1 MNNYKL
7 KKVLSKVAIILLIA
21 VFGIVG
27 FISCKKKVTQ
37 PEYQQTIEIPN
48 PTNTGPVTPDP
59 GDTNVT
65 PDPGDTN
72 VTPDPGDTNVT
83 PDPEPTPE
91 PEPVFPEDTYRR
103 IYTPWRGDNYPTVS
117 YQDTNKL
124 LQYWKEMISRKDT
137 GNTKRWMIRTDK
149 DGYNFYYFDKNFDLV
164 YYREGKGTLKIRKLV
179 GATIMKYY
187 RGNYKGTLSIAGI
200 YENLVDKAGQYGWQ
214 HFSKFMHAGYNGE
227 NNNDYRKVG
236 DLELMLLNIGFQ
248 NPAFTQF
255 GVDSYYGTWND
266 YRRDINKFLGQS
278 PESLESSSGGRL
290 NVNQRV
296 NLAYNPE
303 GYSVWFIESTPGNW
317 EAEEHPD
324 TGWVQR

>member
-1 MNNYKL
+1 MINYQL
-7 KKVLSKVAIILLIA
+7 VKVFQKVAVILLIA
-21 VFGIVG
+21 VFSVAGIVAC
-27 FISCKKKVTQ
+27 SSDATQ
-37 PEYQQTIEIPN
+37 PSASQVEIPG
-48 PTNTGPVTPDP
+48 PDDTGTTTPD
-59 GDTNVT
+59 
-65 PDPGDTN
+65 
-72 VTPDPGDTNVT
+72 
-83 PDPEPTPE
+83 E

-164 YYREGKGTLKIRKLV
+164 YHRVGKGTLKIRKLV

-187 RGNYKGTLSIAGI
+187 RGNSKGTLSIAGI

>member
-1 MNNYKL
+1 MF
-7 KKVLSKVAIILLIA
+7 SVA
-21 VFGIVG
+21 GIVAC
-27 FISCKKKVTQ
+27 SSDATQ
-37 PEYQQTIEIPN
+37 PSASQVEIPG
-48 PTNTGPVTPDP
+48 PDDTGTTTPD
-59 GDTNVT
+59 
-65 PDPGDTN
+65 
-72 VTPDPGDTNVT
+72 
-83 PDPEPTPE
+83 E

-164 YYREGKGTLKIRKLV
+164 YHRVGKGTLKIRKLV

-187 RGNYKGTLSIAGI
+187 RGNSKGTLSIAGI

>member
-1 MNNYKL
+1 MMDKTL
-7 KKVLSKVAIILLIA
+7 FKISKRVAIILLIA
-21 VFGIVG
+21 VFSFAGIV
-27 FISCKKKVTQ
+27 SCSADMTEPSASQ
-37 PEYQQTIEIPN
+37 TPELVPDPGQ
-48 PTNTGPVTPDP
+48 TGPVTP
-59 GDTNVT
+59 GDTNT
-65 PDPGDTN
+65 SPEPE
-72 VTPDPGDTNVT
+72 PEPE
-83 PDPEPTPE
+83 PEPTPE

-137 GNTKRWMIRTDK
+137 GNRKRWMIRTDK
-149 DGYNFYYFDKNFDLV
+149 DGNNFYYFDKNFDLV

>member
-1 MNNYKL
+1 
-7 KKVLSKVAIILLIA
+7 
-21 VFGIVG
+21 
-27 FISCKKKVTQ
+27 
-37 PEYQQTIEIPN
+37 
-48 PTNTGPVTPDP
+48 
-59 GDTNVT
+59 
-65 PDPGDTN
+65 
-72 VTPDPGDTNVT
+72 
-83 PDPEPTPE
+83 
-91 PEPVFPEDTYRR
+91 
-103 IYTPWRGDNYPTVS
+103 
-117 YQDTNKL
+117 
-124 LQYWKEMISRKDT
+124 
-137 GNTKRWMIRTDK
+137 MIRTDK
-149 DGYNFYYFDKNFDLV
+149 DGNNFYYFDKNFDLV

-179 GATIMKYY
+179 GGTIVKYY
-187 RGNYKGTLSIAGI
+187 RGNSKGTLVRAGI

>member
-1 MNNYKL
+1 MMDKTL
-7 KKVLSKVAIILLIA
+7 FKISKRVAIILLIA
-21 VFGIVG
+21 VFSFAGIV
-27 FISCKKKVTQ
+27 SCSADMTEPSASQ
-37 PEYQQTIEIPN
+37 TPELVPDSAI
-48 PTNTGPVTPDP
+48 TGPVTPD
-59 GDTNVT
+59 DTNT
-65 PDPGDTN
+65 SPEPE
-72 VTPDPGDTNVT
+72 PEPE
-83 PDPEPTPE
+83 PEPTPE

-137 GNTKRWMIRTDK
+137 GNRKRWMIRTDK
-149 DGYNFYYFDKNFDLV
+149 DGNNFYYFDKNFDLV

-187 RGNYKGTLSIAGI
+187 RGNSKGTLSIAGI

>member
-1 MNNYKL
+1 MMDKTL
-7 KKVLSKVAIILLIA
+7 FKISKRVAIILLIA
-21 VFGIVG
+21 VFSFAGIVAC
-27 FISCKKKVTQ
+27 SSDATQ
-37 PEYQQTIEIPN
+37 PSASQVEIPG
-48 PTNTGPVTPDP
+48 PDDTGTTTPD
-59 GDTNVT
+59 
-65 PDPGDTN
+65 
-72 VTPDPGDTNVT
+72 
-83 PDPEPTPE
+83 E

-164 YYREGKGTLKIRKLV
+164 YHRVGKGTLKIRKLV

-187 RGNYKGTLSIAGI
+187 RGNSKGTLSIAGI

>member
-1 MNNYKL
+1 MSYNKL
-7 KKVLSKVAIILLIA
+7 LKVLKRVAVILLIA
-21 VFGIVG
+21 VFSVAGIVAC
-27 FISCKKKVTQ
+27 SSDATQ
-37 PEYQQTIEIPN
+37 PSASQVEIPG
-48 PTNTGPVTPDP
+48 PDDTGTTTPD
-59 GDTNVT
+59 
-65 PDPGDTN
+65 
-72 VTPDPGDTNVT
+72 
-83 PDPEPTPE
+83 E

-137 GNTKRWMIRTDK
+137 GNRKRWMIRTDK

-164 YYREGKGTLKIRKLV
+164 YHRVGKGTLKIRKLV

-187 RGNYKGTLSIAGI
+187 RGNSKGTLSIAGI

>member
-137 GNTKRWMIRTDK
+137 GNRKRWMIRTDK
-149 DGYNFYYFDKNFDLV
+149 DGNNFYYFDKNFDLV

-179 GATIMKYY
+179 GAVIVKYY
-187 RGNYKGTLSIAGI
+187 RGKYPDTLTVGGLYQNLI
-200 YENLVDKAGQYGWQ
+200 ENAGQYNWK
-214 HFSKFMHAGYNGE
+214 HFSKFMHAGYNPD
-227 NNNDYRKVG
+227 NDKRKVG
-236 DLELMLLNIGFQ
+236 DLEILVLNLGF
-248 NPAFTQF
+248 NDHNFDRF
-255 GVDSYYGTWND
+255 GVDAYYNVWNKGG
-266 YRRDINKFLGQS
+266 YRDNIEYFLGQS
-278 PESLESSSGGRL
+278 PDFVDNRDPKNYAL
-290 NVNQRV
+290 NQKV
-296 NLAYNPE
+296 NLTWDRAYHDFMFKISEPPA
-303 GYSVWFIESTPGNW
+303 WHL
-317 EAEEHPD
+317 EEHPEGD
-324 TGWVQR
+324 WVQR

>member
-1 MNNYKL
+1 MMDKTL
-7 KKVLSKVAIILLIA
+7 FKISKRVAIILLIA
-21 VFGIVG
+21 VFSFAGIV
-27 FISCKKKVTQ
+27 SCSADMTEPSASQ
-37 PEYQQTIEIPN
+37 TPELVPDSAI
-48 PTNTGPVTPDP
+48 TGPVTPD
-59 GDTNVT
+59 DTNT
-65 PDPGDTN
+65 SPEPE
-72 VTPDPGDTNVT
+72 PEPE
-83 PDPEPTPE
+83 PEPTPE

-137 GNTKRWMIRTDK
+137 GNRKRWMIRTDK
-149 DGYNFYYFDKNFDLV
+149 DGNNFYYFDKNFDLV

-290 NVNQRV
+290 NVNERV

>member
-1 MNNYKL
+1 MINYQL
-7 KKVLSKVAIILLIA
+7 VKVFQKVAVILLIA
-21 VFGIVG
+21 VFSVAGIVAC
-27 FISCKKKVTQ
+27 SSDATQ
-37 PEYQQTIEIPN
+37 PSASQVEIPG
-48 PTNTGPVTPDP
+48 PDDTGTTTPD
-59 GDTNVT
+59 
-65 PDPGDTN
+65 
-72 VTPDPGDTNVT
+72 
-83 PDPEPTPE
+83 E

-137 GNTKRWMIRTDK
+137 GNRKRWMIRTDK
-149 DGYNFYYFDKNFDLV
+149 DGNNFYYFDKNFDLV

-187 RGNYKGTLSIAGI
+187 RGNSKGTLSIAGI

>member
-1 MNNYKL
+1 MDKTL
-7 KKVLSKVAIILLIA
+7 FKISKRVAIILLIA
-21 VFGIVG
+21 VFSFAGIVAC
-27 FISCKKKVTQ
+27 SSDATQ
-37 PEYQQTIEIPN
+37 PSASQVEIPG
-48 PTNTGPVTPDP
+48 PDDTGTTTPD
-59 GDTNVT
+59 
-65 PDPGDTN
+65 
-72 VTPDPGDTNVT
+72 
-83 PDPEPTPE
+83 E

-164 YYREGKGTLKIRKLV
+164 YHRVGKGTLKIRKLV

-187 RGNYKGTLSIAGI
+187 RGNSKGTLSIAGI

>member
-1 MNNYKL
+1 MSYNKL
-7 KKVLSKVAIILLIA
+7 LKILQRVAVIFLIA
-21 VFGIVG
+21 VFSVAGIVAC
-27 FISCKKKVTQ
+27 SSDATQ
-37 PEYQQTIEIPN
+37 PSASQVEIPG
-48 PTNTGPVTPDP
+48 PDDTGTTTPD
-59 GDTNVT
+59 
-65 PDPGDTN
+65 
-72 VTPDPGDTNVT
+72 
-83 PDPEPTPE
+83 E

-164 YYREGKGTLKIRKLV
+164 YHRVGKGTLKIRKLV

-187 RGNYKGTLSIAGI
+187 RGNSKGTLSIAGI

>member
-1 MNNYKL
+1 MSSYKIV
-7 KKVLSKVAIILLIA
+7 KVLKRVAVILLIA
-21 VFGIVG
+21 VFSVAGIVAC
-27 FISCKKKVTQ
+27 SSDATQ
-37 PEYQQTIEIPN
+37 PSASQVEIPG
-48 PTNTGPVTPDP
+48 PDDTGTTTPD
-59 GDTNVT
+59 
-65 PDPGDTN
+65 
-72 VTPDPGDTNVT
+72 
-83 PDPEPTPE
+83 E

-164 YYREGKGTLKIRKLV
+164 YHRVGKGTLKIRKLV

-187 RGNYKGTLSIAGI
+187 RGNSKGTLSIAGI

>member
-1 MNNYKL
+1 MMDKTL
-7 KKVLSKVAIILLIA
+7 FKISKRVAIILLIA
-21 VFGIVG
+21 VFSFAGIV
-27 FISCKKKVTQ
+27 SCSADMTEPSASQ
-37 PEYQQTIEIPN
+37 TPELVPDPGQ
-48 PTNTGPVTPDP
+48 TGPVTP
-59 GDTNVT
+59 GDTNT
-65 PDPGDTN
+65 SPEPE
-72 VTPDPGDTNVT
+72 PEPE
-83 PDPEPTPE
+83 PEPTPE

>member
-1 MNNYKL
+1 MMDKTL
-7 KKVLSKVAIILLIA
+7 FKISKRVAIILLIA
-21 VFGIVG
+21 VFSFAGIV
-27 FISCKKKVTQ
+27 SCSADMTEPSASQ
-37 PEYQQTIEIPN
+37 TPELVPDSAI
-48 PTNTGPVTPDP
+48 TGPVTP
-59 GDTNVT
+59 GDTNT
-65 PDPGDTN
+65 SPEPE
-72 VTPDPGDTNVT
+72 PEPE
-83 PDPEPTPE
+83 PEPTPE

-164 YYREGKGTLKIRKLV
+164 YHRVGKGTLKIRKLV

-187 RGNYKGTLSIAGI
+187 RGNSKGTLSIAGI

-214 HFSKFMHAGYNGE
+214 HFSKFMHAGYNGGN

>member
-1 MNNYKL
+1 MMDKTL
-7 KKVLSKVAIILLIA
+7 FKISKRVAIILLIA
-21 VFGIVG
+21 VFSFAGIV
-27 FISCKKKVTQ
+27 SCSADMTEPSASQ
-37 PEYQQTIEIPN
+37 TPELVPDSAI
-48 PTNTGPVTPDP
+48 TGPVTPD
-59 GDTNVT
+59 DTNT
-65 PDPGDTN
+65 SPEPE
-72 VTPDPGDTNVT
+72 PEPE
-83 PDPEPTPE
+83 PEPTPE

-164 YYREGKGTLKIRKLV
+164 YHRVGKGTLKIRKLV

>member
-1 MNNYKL
+1 MMDKTL
-7 KKVLSKVAIILLIA
+7 FKISKRVAIILLIA
-21 VFGIVG
+21 VFSFAGIV
-27 FISCKKKVTQ
+27 SCSADMTEPSASQ
-37 PEYQQTIEIPN
+37 TPELVPDSAI
-48 PTNTGPVTPDP
+48 TGPVTP
-59 GDTNVT
+59 GDTNT
-65 PDPGDTN
+65 SPEPE
-72 VTPDPGDTNVT
+72 PEPE
-83 PDPEPTPE
+83 PEPTPE

-164 YYREGKGTLKIRKLV
+164 YHRVGKGTLKIRKLV

>member
-1 MNNYKL
+1 MINYQL
-7 KKVLSKVAIILLIA
+7 VKVFQKVAVILLIA
-21 VFGIVG
+21 VFSVAGIVAC
-27 FISCKKKVTQ
+27 SSDATQ
-37 PEYQQTIEIPN
+37 PSASQVEIPG
-48 PTNTGPVTPDP
+48 PDDTGTTTPD
-59 GDTNVT
+59 
-65 PDPGDTN
+65 
-72 VTPDPGDTNVT
+72 
-83 PDPEPTPE
+83 E

-164 YYREGKGTLKIRKLV
+164 YHRVGKGTLKIRKLV

>member
-1 MNNYKL
+1 MDKTL
-7 KKVLSKVAIILLIA
+7 FKISKRVAIILLIA
-21 VFGIVG
+21 VFSFAGIVAC
-27 FISCKKKVTQ
+27 SSDATQ
-37 PEYQQTIEIPN
+37 PSASQVEIPG
-48 PTNTGPVTPDP
+48 PDDTGTTTPD
-59 GDTNVT
+59 
-65 PDPGDTN
+65 
-72 VTPDPGDTNVT
+72 
-83 PDPEPTPE
+83 E

-187 RGNYKGTLSIAGI
+187 RGNSAGHLSIAGI

-248 NPAFTQF
+248 NSAFTQF

>member
-1 MNNYKL
+1 MMDKTL
-7 KKVLSKVAIILLIA
+7 FKISKRVAIILLIA
-21 VFGIVG
+21 VFSFAGIV
-27 FISCKKKVTQ
+27 SCSADMTEPSASQ
-37 PEYQQTIEIPN
+37 TPELVPDPGQ
-48 PTNTGPVTPDP
+48 TGPVTP
-59 GDTNVT
+59 GDTNT
-65 PDPGDTN
+65 SPEPE
-72 VTPDPGDTNVT
+72 PEPE
-83 PDPEPTPE
+83 PEPTPE

-137 GNTKRWMIRTDK
+137 GNRKRWMIRTDK
-149 DGYNFYYFDKNFDLV
+149 DGNNFYYFDKNFDLV

-290 NVNQRV
+290 NVNERV

>member
-1 MNNYKL
+1 MMDKTL
-7 KKVLSKVAIILLIA
+7 FKISKRVAIILLIA
-21 VFGIVG
+21 VFSFAGIV
-27 FISCKKKVTQ
+27 SCSADMTEPSASQ
-37 PEYQQTIEIPN
+37 TPELVPDSAI
-48 PTNTGPVTPDP
+48 TGPVTP
-59 GDTNVT
+59 GDTNT
-65 PDPGDTN
+65 SPEPE
-72 VTPDPGDTNVT
+72 PEPE
-83 PDPEPTPE
+83 PEPTPE

-137 GNTKRWMIRTDK
+137 GNRKRWMIRTDK
-149 DGYNFYYFDKNFDLV
+149 DGNNFYYFDKNFDLV

-290 NVNQRV
+290 NVNERV

>member
-1 MNNYKL
+1 MINYQL
-7 KKVLSKVAIILLIA
+7 VKVFQKVAVILLIA
-21 VFGIVG
+21 VFSVAGIVAC
-27 FISCKKKVTQ
+27 SSDATQ
-37 PEYQQTIEIPN
+37 PSASQESVPN
-48 PTNTGPVTPDP
+48 PDNTGPTTPD
-59 GDTNVT
+59 
-65 PDPGDTN
+65 
-72 VTPDPGDTNVT
+72 
-83 PDPEPTPE
+83 E

-164 YYREGKGTLKIRKLV
+164 YHRVGKGTLKIRKLV

-187 RGNYKGTLSIAGI
+187 RGNSKGTLSIAGI

>member
-1 MNNYKL
+1 MSYNKL
-7 KKVLSKVAIILLIA
+7 LKVLKRVAVILLIA
-21 VFGIVG
+21 VFSVAGIVAC
-27 FISCKKKVTQ
+27 SSDATQ
-37 PEYQQTIEIPN
+37 PSASQVEIPG
-48 PTNTGPVTPDP
+48 PDDTGTTTPD
-59 GDTNVT
+59 
-65 PDPGDTN
+65 
-72 VTPDPGDTNVT
+72 
-83 PDPEPTPE
+83 E

-164 YYREGKGTLKIRKLV
+164 YHRVGKGTLKIRKLV

-187 RGNYKGTLSIAGI
+187 RGNSKGTLSIAGI

>member
-1 MNNYKL
+1 MMDKTL
-7 KKVLSKVAIILLIA
+7 FKISKRVAIILLIA
-21 VFGIVG
+21 VFSFAGIV
-27 FISCKKKVTQ
+27 SCSADMTEPSASQ
-37 PEYQQTIEIPN
+37 TPELVPDSAI
-48 PTNTGPVTPDP
+48 TGPVTPD
-59 GDTNVT
+59 DTNT
-65 PDPGDTN
+65 SPEPE
-72 VTPDPGDTNVT
+72 PEPE
-83 PDPEPTPE
+83 PEPTPE

-137 GNTKRWMIRTDK
+137 GNRKRWMIRTDK
-149 DGYNFYYFDKNFDLV
+149 DGNNFYYFDKNFDLV

>member
-1 MNNYKL
+1 MMDKTL
-7 KKVLSKVAIILLIA
+7 FKISKRVAIILLIA
-21 VFGIVG
+21 VFSFAGIVAC
-27 FISCKKKVTQ
+27 SSDATQ
-37 PEYQQTIEIPN
+37 PSASQVEIPG
-48 PTNTGPVTPDP
+48 PDDTGTTTPD
-59 GDTNVT
+59 
-65 PDPGDTN
+65 
-72 VTPDPGDTNVT
+72 
-83 PDPEPTPE
+83 E

-164 YYREGKGTLKIRKLV
+164 YHRVGKGTLKIRKLV

-187 RGNYKGTLSIAGI
+187 RGNSKGTLSIAGI

-248 NPAFTQF
+248 NSAFTQF

-296 NLAYNPE
+296 NLGYNPE
-303 GYSVWFIESTPGNW
+303 GYEVEFIRTTSGNW